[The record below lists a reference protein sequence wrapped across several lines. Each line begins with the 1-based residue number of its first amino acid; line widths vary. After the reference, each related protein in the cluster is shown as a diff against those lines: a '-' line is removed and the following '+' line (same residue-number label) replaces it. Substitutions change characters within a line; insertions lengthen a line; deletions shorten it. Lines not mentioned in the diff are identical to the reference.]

1 MRAILCGGGTGGHI
15 NPAIAI
21 AKKICRE
28 ESDSEILFCGGVGGL
43 EERLVPREGFKLET
57 FDIKGFRRR
66 IDPKSIVYN
75 FKSLKKAIS
84 SQKKAKK
91 VISEFKPDIV
101 IGCGGY
107 ASYPVMKQ
115 AQSMGIPTAVL
126 EVNVLPG
133 VTTKVLSKKA
143 SLLMLGFED
152 TKKYFEG
159 YDGKL
164 CVTGNPI
171 RRDIIEANKEVSRR
185 ELGIDERPLI
195 VSVWGS
201 LGAQRMNEIMADF
214 IELESHTDRHN
225 LIHAIGGHGYSW
237 VPELIAKKGVELTK
251 HKNIDVREYIYDMAR
266 VLSAADLVLCR
277 AGAATL
283 AELCVLGKPCIIV
296 PSPNVAENHQEK
308 NARALEQ
315 VGGAVVVLEKDCTA
329 ELLYSEACRLLSKTD
344 ALNNMSE
351 NLKKLGQPDA
361 IEHIYK
367 EISRVA
373 RINHT

>member
-21 AKKICRE
+21 AKKICME

-43 EERLVPREGFKLET
+43 EERLVPREGFRLET

-66 IDPKSIVYN
+66 LDLKSIAYN

-84 SQKKAKK
+84 SQSKAKK
-91 VISEFKPDIV
+91 VIRTFKPDIV

-133 VTTKVLSKKA
+133 ITTKVLARKA

-152 TKKYFEG
+152 TKKYFDT
-159 YDGKL
+159 YTGKL

-171 RRDIIEANKEVSRR
+171 RRDILDAKKETSRS
-185 ELGIDERPLI
+185 ELGIDKRPLI

-201 LGAQRMNEIMADF
+201 LGAERMNEIMVDF
-214 IELESHTDRHN
+214 IELESRTDSHN
-225 LIHAIGGHGYSW
+225 LIHAIGGHGYAW
-237 VPELIAKKGVELTK
+237 VPELIVKKGVELSK
-251 HKNIDVREYIYDMAR
+251 HTNIDVREYIYDMAR

-283 AELCVLGKPCIIV
+283 GELCVLGKPCIIV

-315 VGGAVVVLEKDCTA
+315 AGGAVVILEKDCTA
-329 ELLYSEACRLLSKTD
+329 DVLYSEACRLLSDEITLKS
-344 ALNNMSE
+344 MSE

-361 IEHIYK
+361 IERIYTA
-367 EISRVA
+367 IRGVA
-373 RINHT
+373 RKNHI